1 MFAYNPTVNDRS
13 GEILAQ
19 GIMQQNANR
28 ASQQQQIAET
38 IGSAIASLG
47 IIIKKKQEDAA
58 KAATIGEALSTMQ
71 SVLPT
76 YGKEGAALANIITQR
91 VEASGNNL
99 DKMSGILMSAK
110 PAMDDLSAR
119 YNQKAQIDG
128 YKELYTQKAQAAA
141 DAKAA
146 QPPKYDFN
154 YATEFNKALYD
165 NGITDPEQQKQKF
178 NEAGIGHLYDKF
190 INPPKQNMGF
200 FGPITQ

>member
-1 MFAYNPTVNDRS
+1 MPYNPSVNDQS
-13 GEILAQ
+13 GQILAGYQ
-19 GIMQQNANR
+19 MKAADIDLQTKQFLGE
-28 ASQQQQIAET
+28 QIGNVGTALT
-38 IGSAIASLG
+38 GVLA
-47 IIIKKKQEDAA
+47 KKQEEAS
-58 KAATIGEALSTMQ
+58 KAATLGSALNTMNKI
-71 SVLPT
+71 LPM
-76 YGKEGAALANIITQR
+76 YGQEGIDLQNTITQR
-91 VEASGNNL
+91 MTEAGTNL
-99 DKMSGILMSAK
+99 DKMSGVWMASQ
-110 PAMDDLSAR
+110 PAVENFLSMKR
-119 YNQKAQIDG
+119 QQAQIDG

-165 NGITDPEQQKQKF
+165 NGITDPEQRKQKF